1 VRYAAGATMPGMRTH
16 DYWLY
21 SVGLI
26 FVTVLVIV
34 A

>member
-1 VRYAAGATMPGMRTH
+1 MAGMRTH

-21 SVGLI
+21 SVGLLLI
-26 FVTVLVIV
+26 TLLVTV

>member
-1 VRYAAGATMPGMRTH
+1 VRHAGATITGMRTH

-21 SVGLI
+21 SVGLLLI
-26 FVTVLVIV
+26 TLLVAV